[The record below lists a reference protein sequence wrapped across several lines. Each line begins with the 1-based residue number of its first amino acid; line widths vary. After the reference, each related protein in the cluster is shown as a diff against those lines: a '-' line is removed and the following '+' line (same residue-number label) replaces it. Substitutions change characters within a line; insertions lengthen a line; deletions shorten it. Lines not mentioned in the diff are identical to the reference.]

1 MTAPILRSL
10 IIRRGEQLDKLGDIR
25 AKIRQLETAKQH
37 ANTILAGLNND
48 FIRENAAIFEQAET
62 QRLINQAQQT
72 VETENA
78 TPLEENMIGG

>member
-48 FIRENAAIFEQAET
+48 FIRENAEFEEISEAI
-62 QRLINQAQQT
+62 QRVQ
-72 VETENA
+72 ENV
-78 TPLEENMIGG
+78 G